1 MARSLGHISE
11 RRLDSIVS
19 GETVRKVGVPFAP
32 GYNLPYQENG
42 RDPVQSRVIVELSSA
57 VAGKQVHEV
66 HVGGNAMPGCS
77 ATTLGLSLA
86 EAKSVLAGLQ
96 RHLVQ
101 TQAEEHCQVRR
112 RCPRCGG
119 QRPLKD
125 RRPRQLR
132 SLFGTVE
139 VCAPRFEPCR
149 CGVTLRTILSPAKE
163 IMPDRCTPEYEC
175 VLAEFGALLPYR
187 RARTLLGT
195 FFPVGDLPTIDTIHR
210 RTLQVGARLEC
221 EAIVTPTP
229 LPPPADAETIAL
241 SIDSG
246 HVRAVRSYQV
256 RTFEVFVAQASN
268 DDGEQTVFSSVPVEA
283 DRQTQQLR
291 GVLHRLGATPCTELT
306 ILSDGAD
313 GPRSL
318 GEAASVGPTFHVL
331 DWFHLAMRIQ
341 HVAQTIKGW
350 PDNRNEDRQEGAR
363 FADAV
368 EHVRWRLWH
377 GQVQRALDL
386 IGDTAAALDAV
397 ADLASSAGATAG
409 KVLKLLRDLETYVAG
424 QAELIID
431 YAAARHDAEP
441 ISTAPTESTVQWLL
455 HRRMGANQQMRWS
468 PRGAHRMLRV
478 RTAVANG
485 TLERDYAVAERWARR
500 PFRRAA

>member
-1 MARSLGHISE
+1 M
-11 RRLDSIVS
+11 
-19 GETVRKVGVPFAP
+19 GVAP
-32 GYNLPYQENG
+32 APRYNLPHQESG
-42 RDPVQSRVIVELSSA
+42 RYRVQWRVIVELSSA
-57 VAGKQVHEV
+57 VGAKQVREV
-66 HVGGNAMPGCS
+66 YVGGNATPGCS
-77 ATTLGLSLA
+77 AETLGLSLA
-86 EAKSVLAGLQ
+86 ESKSVLAGLQ

-125 RRPRQLR
+125 QRRRRLQ

-149 CGVTLRTILSPAKE
+149 CSVTLRTILSPVQE
-163 IMPDRCTPEYEC
+163 IMPDRCTPEYER

-195 FFPVGDLPTIDTIHR
+195 FFPVGDLPTIDTMQR
-210 RTLQVGARLEC
+210 RTLQVGARLER
-221 EAIVTPTP
+221 EAIVPPTP

-268 DDGEQTVFSSVPVEA
+268 DDCEQIVFSSVPAEA

-318 GEAASVGPTFHVL
+318 GEAASIGPTFHVL

-341 HVAQTIKGW
+341 HVAQAVKAW
-350 PDNRNEDRQEGAR
+350 PDNSNADRQGGGC

-368 EHVRWRLWH
+368 EHIRWRLWH

-386 IGDTAAALDAV
+386 IGDTVEALDAV
-397 ADLASSAGATAG
+397 AAVASPAGATAG
-409 KVLKLLRDLETYVAG
+409 KVVKLLRDLETYVAG
-424 QAELIID
+424 QSELIID

-441 ISTAPTESTVQWLL
+441 ISTAPTEGTMQWLL

-468 PRGAHRMLRV
+468 PRGAHMMLKV
-478 RTAVANG
+478 RTAVAN
-485 TLERDYAVAERWARR
+485 VPPHARLR
-500 PFRRAA
+500 GS